1 VIVGHAEYWP
11 KSQCAR
17 HSCNRSMDSMTLEVS
32 SSARTNNASHDAAP
46 TLSTERERA
55 LQLTVAGGLVAAVTH
70 DLRQPLTALEMNICA
85 ALQFLKAPT
94 LQLDGAL
101 DSLRDALVQQSR
113 MRESLQVLD
122 DLAVRR
128 EPLCE
133 AIDAVPIARAVVAL
147 VGSDV
152 MARHASLDLVVT
164 PPVGKVFADATL
176 MRQALLN
183 MVLDALEATSLSP
196 RQEKPVQITVRQVDD
211 IVEVA
216 VTHFGLRD
224 ETAGVDGWGLA
235 LARSVVVAHGGTI
248 ELEGDADVGV
258 RLVTRWPTTSSGVP
272 QGAFDA

>member
-1 VIVGHAEYWP
+1 
-11 KSQCAR
+11 
-17 HSCNRSMDSMTLEVS
+17 MTLQVNS
-32 SSARTNNASHDAAP
+32 SSPTSEASHDAAP
-46 TLSTERERA
+46 PLATERDRA

-94 LQLDGAL
+94 MQLDGAL

-128 EPLCE
+128 EPLC
-133 AIDAVPIARAVVAL
+133 DAVDVVAIARAVVAL

-164 PPVGKVFADATL
+164 PPIGKVYADATL

-183 MVLDALEATSLSP
+183 MVLDALEAASLSP
-196 RQEKPVQITVRQVDD
+196 RPDKPVQIIVREVDD
-211 IVEVA
+211 TVEVA
-216 VTHFGLRD
+216 VSHFGQRH
-224 ETAGVDGWGLA
+224 EAAAVDGWGLA

-248 ELEGDADVGV
+248 ELEGDADAGV
-258 RLVTRWPTTSSGVP
+258 RLVTRWPTTSKRVP
-272 QGAFDA
+272 QGASDA